1 MKTFL
6 GKRMKKYIFRWIF
19 LACFMC
25 QQEQK
30 PHVTQKQGP
39 GTGPKLELLI
49 SNLKRF
55 HRLSEE
61 QEYQAELTDLSQTK
75 IM

>member
-1 MKTFL
+1 
-6 GKRMKKYIFRWIF
+6 
-19 LACFMC
+19 MC
-25 QQEQK
+25 RQEQK

-39 GTGPKLELLI
+39 GMGPKLELLI
-49 SNLKRF
+49 ANLKRF
-55 HRLSEE
+55 HRLPEE